1 MNRTLLTI
9 LIFMFLLLSIISPF
23 AVLANLMLVLL
34 VAAFLV
40 SLENIL
46 QAIVGNKTDSHSS

>member
-23 AVLANLMLVLL
+23 AILANLMLVLL

-40 SLENIL
+40 SLGNVL

>member
-1 MNRTLLTI
+1 
-9 LIFMFLLLSIISPF
+9 MFLLLSIISPF
-23 AVLANLMLVLL
+23 AILANLMLVLL

-40 SLENIL
+40 SLGNVL